1 MGIGKRTVIAA
12 LGLLMSC
19 LTVGA
24 GVTPAQAVQ
33 ENQPGDGVVAAA
45 APTTSPAA
53 AYRVY
58 LPPGS
63 PNVTCSVGYACASV
77 PYGNGY
83 YWFKFYKYGTYT
95 LYNWYGVGVTD
106 NTQGFGAAMRILG
119 ANGAEIGCEPPPV
132 RDLYNWTPVYYIKL
146 TAAPC

>member
-1 MGIGKRTVIAA
+1 MA
-12 LGLLMSC
+12 
-19 LTVGA
+19 
-24 GVTPAQAVQ
+24 
-33 ENQPGDGVVAAA
+33 AAA

-53 AYRVY
+53 ASRVY

-63 PNVTCSVGYACASV
+63 PSVNCDVGYACASV

-95 LYNWYGVGVTD
+95 LHNWFGVGVAN

-119 ANGAEIGCEPPPV
+119 ANGNQLGCEPPPV
-132 RDLYNWTPVYYIKL
+132 RDLYNWTPVYYIRL
-146 TAAPC
+146 TATPC